1 MNTSGNKHTYNKN
14 SHNKHTK
21 GIYRQQNNDAKEKNT
36 NTIITSNYN
45 DVITN
50 LQSYM
55 FNNIQSHIKYEFKP
69 PPTKNKNVIVK
80 SRPSTLNNFFSP
92 KQKDSL
98 FWCFYIICNGF
109 TLYEIESTNFVKEKN
124 EKVKYVELLRQ
135 NKNILKEHKIKP
147 LTEIEDNLANQTQI
161 NIKTFV
167 ALCILE
173 KINIMIIN
181 HHTYFEI
188 KNNDSANIFIMHQND
203 LFRFSIELNAT
214 PDKIQT
220 YRDTY
225 FQRHQIDKPLLSIS
239 SYKIDELKS
248 FCTKLQITE
257 ESIQK
262 KLKQDIFDLIITTL
276 NKIDSH

>member
-1 MNTSGNKHTYNKN
+1 MNTYNNRKYNNKKN
-14 SHNKHTK
+14 N
-21 GIYRQQNNDAKEKNT
+21 YAQNNDAKNSNT
-36 NTIITSNYN
+36 NSNTIITSNYN

-55 FNNIQSHIKYEFKP
+55 FNNIQAHIKYEFKQP
-69 PPTKNKNVIVK
+69 PIKNKIVNLK
-80 SRPSTLNNFFSP
+80 SRLPTLNNFFSP

-109 TLYEIESTNFVKEKN
+109 TLYEIESTNYVKEKN
-124 EKVKYVELLRQ
+124 EKVKYVEVLRQ
-135 NKNILKEHKIKP
+135 NKDILKEHKIKP

-188 KNNDSANIFIMHQND
+188 KNNDSTNIFIVHQND
-203 LFRFSIELNAT
+203 LFRFSIELNAI
-214 PDKIQT
+214 PEKIQT

-239 SYKIDELKS
+239 SYKINELKT

-257 ESIQK
+257 ESTQK
-262 KLKQDIFDLIITTL
+262 KIKQDIFDLIITTL